1 MLTNDFCIDQYTG
14 KILPVFTIKFFFYII
29 LDCCKYFPN
38 LCINNQSTLFYT
50 SILWTS
56 WLHFEIA
63 VFLVN
68 PIPLQ
73 TITVSI
79 RRHLW
84 LHCSFFVVCL
94 LHQCYN
100 IQALVPV
107 SGHVSIKL
115 NQFSC
120 YAETRD
126 NSFEKRI
133 FKEFCIEN

>member
-68 PIPLQ
+68 YKQLPWVLGVMCGFIA
-73 TITVSI
+73 V
-79 RRHLW
+79 
-84 LHCSFFVVCL
+84 FFVVCL

>member
-14 KILPVFTIKFFFYII
+14 KILPVFTIKFFF
-29 LDCCKYFPN
+29 CCKYFPN

-68 PIPLQ
+68 PIQLQ
-73 TITVSI
+73 TITVSLGAI
-79 RRHLW
+79 
-84 LHCSFFVVCL
+84 CGFIAVFFVVCL

-126 NSFEKRI
+126 SSFEKRI
-133 FKEFCIEN
+133 FKEFCIEH